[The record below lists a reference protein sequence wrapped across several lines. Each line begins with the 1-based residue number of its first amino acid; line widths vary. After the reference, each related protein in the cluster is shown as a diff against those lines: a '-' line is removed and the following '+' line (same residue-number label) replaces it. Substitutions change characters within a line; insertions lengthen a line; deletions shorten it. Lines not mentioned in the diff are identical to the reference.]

1 MMMTPKELEEVR
13 RLTRERLKNGPVY
26 VTLGLADVQTVD
38 TDTNATRPSNVA
50 VEQTKKWS
58 ETCQL

>member
-1 MMMTPKELEEVR
+1 MRPEELEQVR
-13 RLTRERLKNGPVY
+13 QLTRQRLKNGPIY

-38 TDTNATRPSNVA
+38 TDTNVTRPSNLA
-50 VEQTKKWS
+50 VEQTNQWS

>member
-1 MMMTPKELEEVR
+1 MMRAEELEQVR
-13 RLTRERLKNGPVY
+13 QLTRQRLKNGPLY

-38 TDTNATRPSNVA
+38 TDTNVTRPSNLA
-50 VEQTKKWS
+50 VEQTKQWS

>member
-1 MMMTPKELEEVR
+1 MRPEELEQVR
-13 RLTRERLKNGPVY
+13 QLTRQRLKNGPIY

-38 TDTNATRPSNVA
+38 TDTNVTRPSNLA
-50 VEQTKKWS
+50 VEQTKQWS